1 MESYK
6 KFELNNKDYEYQY
19 DYNLGVNNLYNK
31 TIQEEYEKKVD
42 TLLDGILSKNIN
54 NIKRDELN

>member
-6 KFELNNKDYEYQY
+6 KFDLNNKDYEYQY

-31 TIQEEYEKKVD
+31 TIRDEYEKKVD

-54 NIKRDELN
+54 NIKIDELN